1 MRRSVVGVSVLLM
14 AGMAC
19 VCRAQDTGGRS
30 DYQNVNNNASSGRV
44 AARAPGNVVSAGLA
58 RARAFITRSQEGTQI
73 DRDASSV
80 PLSPWAQARIESL
93 QILFTNLNLM
103 INALHNTIRAQ
114 AGLDPVLPRVPDFPD
129 VGGGSTDGGDL
140 GDGFDLGDLDGLLD
154 DFGLTSG
161 SSSAKS
167 IGVSGATE
175 SAKSRKAINRSKPAK
190 VSRALRPIKVRH
202 RRAS

>member
-1 MRRSVVGVSVLLM
+1 MRRSAVFVGVLLM
-14 AGMAC
+14 AALAS
-19 VCRAQDTGGRS
+19 VCRAQDTGDRG
-30 DYQNVNNNASSGRV
+30 DYQNVNNNARSGRV

-58 RARAFITRSQEGTQI
+58 RARAFITRGQEGTQI

-114 AGLDPVLPRVPDFPD
+114 AGLDPVPPRVPNFPD

-140 GDGFDLGDLDGLLD
+140 GGGFDLGDLGGLLD
-154 DFGLTSG
+154 DFGLTSS

-167 IGVSGATE
+167 IGTSRSME
-175 SAKSRKAINRSKPAK
+175 SARSGKVIKRSKPSR
-190 VSRALRPIKVRH
+190 VSKALKPVKPRH
-202 RRAS
+202 RRGT